1 MVRRDATGTVP
12 ERAPCAGKGR
22 RPCDVGGTALLGA
35 SGEGDDAIEAHVGLD
50 IQIRRGIRELEED
63 GEFAEVV

>member
-22 RPCDVGGTALLGA
+22 RPCDVGGSTLLGA
-35 SGEGDDAIEAHVGLD
+35 SWEGDDAIETRVGLD
-50 IQIRRGIRELEED
+50 VQIGRGIRELEED